1 MNITLRQLQAFS
13 LTAELGSFTK
23 AARAMHLTQ
32 SALSQLVRELEQ
44 SIGIKLFDR
53 TTRQLAL
60 TQVGVEFLASSN
72 RILNDLDHARANITK
87 WLAHRTGKVV
97 IAAPLVLSS
106 TYLAKVVVGFKNRYP
121 DIELVLQDSLPDEV
135 ITQIRNGTADIGVGT
150 LRRTESGLH
159 TQDLFDESMV
169 AIFSSLHPFCRL
181 KKLEWKHLEGQKLLL
196 PKFGSVF
203 RELSEKGFTTAG
215 IAPEPFFE
223 ANYVGT
229 LIGLATEG
237 LGIAIVPKYATSLAD
252 ATKSEWRQL
261 NKPIIKR
268 RVCLVRRLDITMS
281 PAVEAFAQYLVESQ
295 KQIN

>member
-1 MNITLRQLQAFS
+1 MNITIRQLQAFS
-13 LTAELGSFTK
+13 LTAKLESFTK
-23 AARAMHLTQ
+23 AAKAMHLTQ

-44 SIGIKLFDR
+44 SMGVKLFDR

-72 RILNDLDHARANITK
+72 RILTDLDHARSNVNK
-87 WLAHRTGKVV
+87 WLDHRTGKVV

-106 TYLAKVVVGFKNRYP
+106 TYLAKVIAGFKSKFP
-121 DIELVLQDSLPDEV
+121 DIELVLKDSLPDEV
-135 ITQIRNGTADIGVGT
+135 INQIRNGTADLGVGT

-169 AIFSSLHPFCRL
+169 AIFSSDHALNRI
-181 KKLEWKHLEGQKLLL
+181 KKLDWKHLEGESLLL

-203 RELSEKGFTTAG
+203 RELSEKGFATAG
-215 IAPEPFFE
+215 ISPEPFFE

-229 LIGLATEG
+229 LIGLAAEG

-252 ATKSEWRQL
+252 ASKTQWRQL

-268 RVCLVRRLDITMS
+268 RVCLMRRLDTTMS
-281 PAVEAFAQYLVESQ
+281 PAVEAFANYLI
-295 KQIN
+295 KYK

>member
-44 SIGIKLFDR
+44 SMGIKLFDR

-60 TQVGVEFLASSN
+60 TQVGIEFLASSN
-72 RILNDLDHARANITK
+72 RILNDLDHARANVTK

-106 TYLAKVVVGFKNRYP
+106 TYLAKVIAGFKREFP
-121 DIELVLQDSLPDEV
+121 DIELVLKDSLPDEV
-135 ITQIRNGTADIGVGT
+135 INQIRNGTADLGVGT

-169 AIFSSLHPFCRL
+169 AIFSSDHALSRI
-181 KKLEWKHLEGQKLLL
+181 KKLDWKHLEGESLLL

-203 RELSEKGFTTAG
+203 RELSEKGFAKAG
-215 IAPEPFFE
+215 ISPEPFFE

-229 LIGLATEG
+229 LIGLAAEG

-252 ATKSEWRQL
+252 ATKTKWRQL
-261 NKPIIKR
+261 NKPLIKR
-268 RVCLVRRLDITMS
+268 RVCLMRRLDTTMS
-281 PAVEAFAQYLVESQ
+281 PAVEAFANFLLKY
-295 KQIN
+295 K

>member
-44 SIGIKLFDR
+44 SMGIKLFDR

-60 TQVGVEFLASSN
+60 TQVGIEFLASSN
-72 RILNDLDHARANITK
+72 RILNDLDHARANVTK

-97 IAAPLVLSS
+97 IAAPLILSS
-106 TYLAKVVVGFKNRYP
+106 TYLAKVIAGFKREFP
-121 DIELVLQDSLPDEV
+121 DIELVLKDSLPDEV
-135 ITQIRNGTADIGVGT
+135 INQIRNGTADLGVGT

-169 AIFSSLHPFCRL
+169 AIFSSDHALSRI
-181 KKLEWKHLEGQKLLL
+181 KKLDWKHLEGESLLL

-203 RELSEKGFTTAG
+203 RELSEKGFAKAG
-215 IAPEPFFE
+215 ISPEPFFE

-229 LIGLATEG
+229 LIGLAAEG

-252 ATKSEWRQL
+252 ATKTEWRQL
-261 NKPIIKR
+261 NKPLIKR
-268 RVCLVRRLDITMS
+268 RVCLMRRLDTTMS
-281 PAVEAFAQYLVESQ
+281 PAVEAFANFLLKY
-295 KQIN
+295 K

>member
-1 MNITLRQLQAFS
+1 MNITIRQLQAFS
-13 LTAELGSFTK
+13 QTAELGSFTR
-23 AARAMHLTQ
+23 AAKAMHLTQ

-44 SIGIKLFDR
+44 SMGIKLFDR

-60 TQVGVEFLASSN
+60 TQVGIEFLASSN
-72 RILNDLDHARANITK
+72 RVLADLDNARANVTK

-106 TYLAKVVVGFKNRYP
+106 TYLAKVIAGFKTRFP
-121 DIELVLQDSLPDEV
+121 EIELILKDTLPDEV
-135 ITQIRNGTADIGVGT
+135 VTQIRNGTADVGVGT

-169 AIFSSLHPFCRL
+169 AIFTSDHALCRT
-181 KKLEWKHLEGQKLLL
+181 KKLDWKHLEGQKLLL

-203 RELSEKGFTTAG
+203 RELAEKGFAAAG
-215 IAPEPFFE
+215 ISPEPFFE

-252 ATKSEWRQL
+252 ATKTEWRQL

-268 RVCLVRRLDITMS
+268 RVCFMRRLDITMS
-281 PAVEAFAQYLVESQ
+281 PAVEAFADYLIRF
-295 KQIN
+295 K

>member
-1 MNITLRQLQAFS
+1 MNITIRQLQAFS
-13 LTAELGSFTK
+13 LTAKLESFTK
-23 AARAMHLTQ
+23 AAKAMHLTQ

-44 SIGIKLFDR
+44 SMGVKLFDR

-72 RILNDLDHARANITK
+72 RILTDLDHARTNVNK

-106 TYLAKVVVGFKNRYP
+106 TYLAKVIAGFKSKFP
-121 DIELVLQDSLPDEV
+121 DIELVLKDSLPDEV
-135 ITQIRNGTADIGVGT
+135 INQIRNGTADLGVGT

-169 AIFSSLHPFCRL
+169 AIFSSDHALSRI
-181 KKLEWKHLEGQKLLL
+181 KKLDWKHLEGESLLL

-203 RELSEKGFTTAG
+203 RELSEKGFAAAG
-215 IAPEPFFE
+215 ISPELFFE

-229 LIGLATEG
+229 LIGLAAEG

-252 ATKSEWRQL
+252 ATKTEWRQL

-268 RVCLVRRLDITMS
+268 RVCLMRRLDTTMS
-281 PAVEAFAQYLVESQ
+281 PAVEAFANFLIKY
-295 KQIN
+295 K